1 MIVDL
6 ASSRGE
12 LVVDVDGLEGLR
24 AGDELTA
31 VQLAQDSLGGNT
43 PGQVKDDPHE
53 RCEGDTEAGDDDTVA
68 VRMTL

>member
-12 LVVDVDGLEGLR
+12 LVVNVDGLEGLR

-43 PGQVKDDPHE
+43 PGQVKGDPHE
-53 RCEGDTEAGDDDTVA
+53 YHGNTIYCKYQEIHIC
-68 VRMTL
+68 